1 MSKLILWGLSALDFY
16 QHGDFTSLLTLWL
29 DIAHQEDI
37 TPNAAAVQYLEDRLP
52 WLSKPFRI
60 IVPSRQQ
67 KRNLKDVRC
76 HVAEASIQQ
85 DRYFRIAQGLFA
97 PSPEVAFLQ
106 SNWSHDLAEVIFKG
120 STLCGAY
127 GLTPPFDTVFNR
139 PVLTS
144 SERIQEALLAHRD
157 IRGCAMTRRA
167 APWILDNA
175 ASPRE
180 AALALLMTLPNHLGG
195 YHFAR
200 PRLNHSIELTGA
212 ARPLSRKEYYV
223 ADVCWPAQRLILE
236 YDSDERHLT
245 SEQLQEDAVKRMTL
259 QAMNYRII
267 TVGRLQLNSTSETR
281 KIALS
286 VARALGKPI
295 RFRIGDFDAKH
306 KHLRAGPGTPLLAI
320 THPDNRS
327 PKMIFV
333 RRPSLF

>member
-1 MSKLILWGLSALDFY
+1 MSKLILWGSSALDFY
-16 QHGDFTSLLTLWL
+16 QHGDFTSLPTLWL

-67 KRNLKDVRC
+67 KRNLNDVRC

-286 VARALGKPI
+286 VARALGKLI

-306 KHLRAGPGTPLLAI
+306 KHLREVLGL
-320 THPDNRS
+320 
-327 PKMIFV
+327 
-333 RRPSLF
+333 PSWQ

>member
-1 MSKLILWGLSALDFY
+1 MSKLILWGSSALDFY
-16 QHGDFTSLLTLWL
+16 QHGDFTSLPTLWL

-67 KRNLKDVRC
+67 KRNLNDVRC

-245 SEQLQEDAVKRMTL
+245 SEQLQEDAVASHELPDHHRGTI
-259 QAMNYRII
+259 AA
-267 TVGRLQLNSTSETR
+267 QLNQRNKEN
-281 KIALS
+281 
-286 VARALGKPI
+286 RALCCPRTWQTDPI
-295 RFRIGDFDAKH
+295 PHRR
-306 KHLRAGPGTPLLAI
+306 LRCKAQASARGPGTPLLAI

>member
-1 MSKLILWGLSALDFY
+1 MSKLILWGSSALDFY

-180 AALALLMTLPNHLGG
+180 AALALLMTPPNHLGG

-200 PRLNHSIELTGA
+200 PRLNHSIELTGC
-212 ARPLSRKEYYV
+212 RS
-223 ADVCWPAQRLILE
+223 PAF
-236 YDSDERHLT
+236 
-245 SEQLQEDAVKRMTL
+245 AKRVL
-259 QAMNYRII
+259 CCRC
-267 TVGRLQLNSTSETR
+267 LL
-281 KIALS
+281 
-286 VARALGKPI
+286 ARAKTHSRVRQRRTPPYV
-295 RFRIGDFDAKH
+295 
-306 KHLRAGPGTPLLAI
+306 RAAAG
-320 THPDNRS
+320 
-327 PKMIFV
+327 
-333 RRPSLF
+333 RRC

>member
-16 QHGDFTSLLTLWL
+16 QHGDFASLPTLWL

-37 TPNAAAVQYLEDRLP
+37 APNAAAVQYLEDRLP
-52 WLSKPFRI
+52 WLSKPFHV

-67 KRNLKDVRC
+67 KRNLKDARC
-76 HVAEASIQQ
+76 HVAEESLWQNC
-85 DRYFRIAQGLFA
+85 YLRIEQGLFA
-97 PSPEVAFLQ
+97 PSPEIAFLQ
-106 SNWSHDLAEVIFKG
+106 SNWSRDLAEVIFKG
-120 STLCGAY
+120 SALCGTY

-139 PVLTS
+139 PALTS
-144 SERIQEALLAHRD
+144 SERIREALLAHRD

-167 APWILDNA
+167 APWILNNA

-200 PRLNHSIELTGA
+200 PTLNYSIELTSL

-223 ADVCWPAQRLILE
+223 ADVCWPAQRLVLE

-245 SEQLQEDAVKRMTL
+245 SEQLQEDAVKRMAL

-267 TVGRLQLNSTSETR
+267 TVGRLQLNSVSETR

-286 VARALGKPI
+286 VARILGKPI
-295 RFRIGDFDAKH
+295 RFRRGDFDAKH
-306 KHLRAGPGTPLLAI
+306 KHLRAAMGLPCWQ
-320 THPDNRS
+320 
-327 PKMIFV
+327 
-333 RRPSLF
+333 

>member
-1 MSKLILWGLSALDFY
+1 
-16 QHGDFTSLLTLWL
+16 
-29 DIAHQEDI
+29 
-37 TPNAAAVQYLEDRLP
+37 
-52 WLSKPFRI
+52 
-60 IVPSRQQ
+60 
-67 KRNLKDVRC
+67 
-76 HVAEASIQQ
+76 
-85 DRYFRIAQGLFA
+85 
-97 PSPEVAFLQ
+97 
-106 SNWSHDLAEVIFKG
+106 
-120 STLCGAY
+120 
-127 GLTPPFDTVFNR
+127 
-139 PVLTS
+139 
-144 SERIQEALLAHRD
+144 
-157 IRGCAMTRRA
+157 MTRRA
-167 APWILDNA
+167 APWILNNA

-200 PRLNHSIELTGA
+200 PRLNHSIELTSA

-306 KHLRAGPGTPLLAI
+306 KHLREALGL
-320 THPDNRS
+320 
-327 PKMIFV
+327 
-333 RRPSLF
+333 PSWQ

>member
-1 MSKLILWGLSALDFY
+1 MSKLILWGSSALDFY

-85 DRYFRIAQGLFA
+85 DRYFRTAQGLFA

-306 KHLRAGPGTPLLAI
+306 KHLREVLGL
-320 THPDNRS
+320 
-327 PKMIFV
+327 
-333 RRPSLF
+333 PSWQ